1 MARGRE
7 KYRVGD
13 MVSSGFELL
22 LNLAVLGSIAFAV
35 IWFVVEGLRLFVFS

>member
-1 MARGRE
+1 MERGRE

-22 LNLAVLGSIAFAV
+22 LNLAVLGSIAFTV
-35 IWFVVEGLRLFVFS
+35 IWFVVEGLRLFVFN